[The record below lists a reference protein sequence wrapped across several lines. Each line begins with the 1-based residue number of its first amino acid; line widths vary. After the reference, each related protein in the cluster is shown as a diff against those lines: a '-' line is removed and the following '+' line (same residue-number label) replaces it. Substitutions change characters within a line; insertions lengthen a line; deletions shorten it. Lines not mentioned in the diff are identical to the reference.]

1 LPLAIATSSQAHEIR
16 LEKSREGLAKMK
28 NGFSLIEL
36 MIVTALIAILVT
48 LSYPS
53 YVNFVRKADRTDA
66 MTTLLDWANRQQV
79 WRADHP
85 AYNTGIN
92 PDNTEHYS
100 YSITA
105 SATSFTLTA
114 TALNAQ
120 ANDKEDGVSCGTL
133 TLDQAGQK
141 GPSGHLECWGE

>member
-1 LPLAIATSSQAHEIR
+1 
-16 LEKSREGLAKMK
+16 MK

-53 YVNFVRKADRTDA
+53 YVNFVRKADRTEA
-66 MTTLLDWANRQQV
+66 MTTLLDWANRQQI

-85 AYNTGIN
+85 TYSTDIN
-92 PDNTEHYS
+92 PGNTELYS
-100 YSITA
+100 YSITTT
-105 SATSFTLTA
+105 ATSFTLTA

-120 ANDKEDGVSCGTL
+120 ANDVEDGVACTTL

-141 GPSGHLECWGE
+141 GPSGHLECWGK

>member
-1 LPLAIATSSQAHEIR
+1 
-16 LEKSREGLAKMK
+16 MK

-53 YVNFVRKADRTDA
+53 YISFVRKADRTEA
-66 MTTLLDWANRQQV
+66 ITTLLDWANRQQV

-85 AYNTGIN
+85 SYNTGIN
-92 PDNTEHYS
+92 PANTENYS

-105 SATSFTLTA
+105 TATSFTLTA
-114 TALNAQ
+114 TALNVQ
-120 ANDKEDGVSCGTL
+120 TEDKEDGVACSTL
-133 TLDQAGQK
+133 TLDHAGNK
-141 GPSGHLECWGE
+141 GPGGHLECWGE